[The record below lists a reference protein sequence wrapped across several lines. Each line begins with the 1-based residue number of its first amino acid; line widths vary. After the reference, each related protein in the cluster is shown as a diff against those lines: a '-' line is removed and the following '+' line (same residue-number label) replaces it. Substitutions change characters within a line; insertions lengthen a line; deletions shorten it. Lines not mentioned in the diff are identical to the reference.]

1 MTDLLAVLASL
12 TFLAALLFLTVGAW
26 AIGIVRIFSWAL
38 GI

>member
-12 TFLAALLFLTVGAW
+12 AFLAALLFLTVGAW
-26 AIGIVRIFSWAL
+26 AVGVVRIFSWAL

>member
-12 TFLAALLFLTVGAW
+12 TFLVALLFLTVGAW
-26 AIGIVRIFSWAL
+26 AIGIVRIFSWVL